1 MEKVLNKDEA
11 HPELIATYMDSLA
24 KGKHG
29 KDTIS
34 EDDIIDF
41 GNTALE
47 LLRYIAVMRDV
58 LVYLPGFALL
68 FIACLCVSFVCRT
81 RTFCVIS
88 ISSFLVVVCL
98 HPSLPR

>member
-47 LLRYIAVMRDV
+47 LLRYIAVRRDV
-58 LVYLPGFALL
+58 FFLAGVCIG
-68 FIACLCVSFVCRT
+68 IDCVSGPCVLCRT
-81 RTFCVIS
+81 RTFCAIS
-88 ISSFLVVVCL
+88 ILSFLVAVC
-98 HPSLPR
+98 